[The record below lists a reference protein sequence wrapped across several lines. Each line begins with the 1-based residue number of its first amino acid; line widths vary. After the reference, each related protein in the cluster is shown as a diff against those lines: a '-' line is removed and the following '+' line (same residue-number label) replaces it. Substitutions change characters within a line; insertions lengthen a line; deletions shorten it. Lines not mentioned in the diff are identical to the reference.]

1 MHYKQ
6 YIYIKYNYLGD
17 VRAATLYSL
26 GFLSELNTHL
36 RNYNARQGYSRYP
49 LSKVETRDC
58 PGGQMKIR
66 HSFWQE
72 YIQGTGYGYHLTNNG
87 KRILGKFIR
96 RFHFDGFTGNHVGQ
110 TSLMMILCGNQ

>member
-1 MHYKQ
+1 MYVPQ
-6 YIYIKYNYLGD
+6 
-17 VRAATLYSL
+17 LYTHWD
-26 GFLSELNTHL
+26 FLSELNTHL

-49 LSKVETRDC
+49 LSKVATRDC

-66 HSFWQE
+66 QSFWQE

-110 TSLMMILCGNQ
+110 NQPHDDIVRQPINFPIWP